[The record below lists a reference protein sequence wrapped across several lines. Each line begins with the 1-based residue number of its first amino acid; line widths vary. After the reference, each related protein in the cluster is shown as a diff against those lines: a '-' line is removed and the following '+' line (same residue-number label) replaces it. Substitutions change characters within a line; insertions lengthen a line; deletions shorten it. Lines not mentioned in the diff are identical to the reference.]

1 MNRRDSL
8 HTLLCAAGIPLITG
22 CTTPAHLFA
31 PPRAGA
37 GAVPANSPTNSPATP
52 AQLSTAS
59 VSGGDTPPPL
69 PREFRAAWVA
79 SVANIDWPSQRGLSV
94 GALKEEITR
103 IVEAAA
109 SLKLNALIV
118 QMRPAGDALYASALE
133 PWSEYLTGEQG
144 RAPEGGFD
152 PLRSWIELAHA
163 RGIAIHVWF
172 NPYRAQHPSAKTPL
186 HATHLARRV
195 PEAVVRYGEYLW
207 MDPAHPAAREHS
219 LAVIAD
225 VVRRYEIDG
234 VHIDDYFY
242 PYPIETTAAD
252 GKKTE
257 TPFPDD
263 AQWSA
268 YVLRGG
274 NLTRADWRRSHVDLF
289 VEQLYALVKREKPWV
304 RVGISPF
311 GIGRPD
317 RRPPGI
323 VGFSQYDKLYADVE
337 RWLEKGWLDYLAPQ
351 LYWPIAQSAQA
362 FEPLLQYWIGQNP
375 KGRHMWPGLYTSR
388 VGGAERDP
396 WPVEEITNQLA
407 LIKRYANADGHIH
420 FSMKPLL
427 ENRNGIADALRG
439 MFASAAVV
447 PSAPWLDARMPP
459 PPVLRRSPYMP
470 SREEIA
476 KKFPNDK
483 TIDAYEISI
492 DQSAQARELTTHAAL
507 WTRVEGQW
515 RFSTVP
521 LGHAN
526 SVLIPIERDQL
537 RPDLF
542 VASALSKT
550 GVESQRVVLKV
561 SPRP

>member
-1 MNRRDSL
+1 M
-8 HTLLCAAGIPLITG
+8 
-22 CTTPAHLFA
+22 
-31 PPRAGA
+31 
-37 GAVPANSPTNSPATP
+37 P
-52 AQLSTAS
+52 AQLPTAS
-59 VSGGDTPPPL
+59 VSAGDTPPPL

-94 GALKEEITR
+94 GALKEEIAR
-103 IVEAAA
+103 IVEVAA

-118 QMRPAGDALYASALE
+118 QMRPAGDALYASTLE

-351 LYWPIAQSAQA
+351 LYWPIAQREQA
-362 FEPLLQYWIGQNP
+362 FEPLLQYWIGANP
-375 KGRHMWPGLYTSR
+375 KGRHLWPGLYTSR

-439 MFASAAVV
+439 MFPSAAVV
-447 PSAPWLDARMPP
+447 PSAPWLDDRAPSQ
-459 PPVLRRSPYMP
+459 PVLTRWPVVPYPANVVGNPPRFP
-470 SREEIA
+470 SLREFALGLEKPLA
-476 KKFPNDK
+476 HH
-483 TIDAYEISI
+483 ARA
-492 DQSAQARELTTHAAL
+492 AQFAV
-507 WTRVEGQW
+507 WTRSNGKWSLEVMPAGVGDDLTVVTF
-515 RFSTVP
+515 RSTVLDSNP
-521 LGHAN
+521 MDR
-526 SVLIPIERDQL
+526 V
-537 RPDLF
+537 F
-542 VASALSKT
+542 ASTVSQS
-550 GVESQRVVLKV
+550 GVESARVSLTF
-561 SPRP
+561 